1 MNRQR
6 REHFCQPEQ
15 TEAGA
20 CQKTRQVF
28 VGDFVINTKTVV
40 SLCLHCSPLVSQLVK
55 HIESDG
61 LGGRAGDGTRTRDSL
76 LGRQELYRLSYSRRE
91 IASHARGRSGCA
103 DLNRGPHGPK
113 PCALPTAL
121 HPAKVF
127 AHLLTHM
134 LYQDSLPECKR
145 TITRFWRSVKYCFAP
160 SPCPLRSL
168 WAIFALVLMIFS
180 APVTQF
186 EEEEIPTRSQAAER
200 IAPDSCDVAIW
211 TGPRGITGARYKRE
225 DKDDRQAGR
234 PYHRH
239 DSGEHVCFTL
249 RKSPTTGEERCK
261 PGNNE

>member
-91 IASHARGRSGCA
+91 IPSHARGRSGCA
-103 DLNRGPHGPK
+103 DSNRGPHGPK

-121 HPAKVF
+121 HPATLACFVEHRVH
-127 AHLLTHM
+127 AHYSMLLAV
-134 LYQDSLPECKR
+134 LSSP
-145 TITRFWRSVKYCFAP
+145 RF
-160 SPCPLRSL
+160 PLC
-168 WAIFALVLMIFS
+168 
-180 APVTQF
+180 
-186 EEEEIPTRSQAAER
+186 
-200 IAPDSCDVAIW
+200 SC
-211 TGPRGITGARYKRE
+211 R
-225 DKDDRQAGR
+225 
-234 PYHRH
+234 
-239 DSGEHVCFTL
+239 CTL
-249 RKSPTTGEERCK
+249 A
-261 PGNNE
+261 